1 MAEKTVA
8 STGIEKRAS
17 AGEEVM
23 KTRDEE
29 RYMSPPV
36 DIFETDDSLMVV
48 ADLPGVKK
56 SDLDIRVDEGILTIK
71 GKTSYDRPS
80 NLLRGEFDLLNHY
93 RQFKLSEDIDQEK
106 ISAELNQGV
115 LTINLPKAEKAQPK
129 QIAVKVE

>member
-8 STGIEKRAS
+8 STEIEKRVS
-17 AGEEVM
+17 TEEEVM

-36 DIFETDDSLMVV
+36 DIFEADDSLMVV

-56 SDLDIRVDEGILTIK
+56 NDLDIRVDEGILTIK

-80 NLLRGEFDLLNHY
+80 NLLRAEFDLLNYY

-106 ISAELNQGV
+106 ISAELKQGV
-115 LTINLPKAEKAQPK
+115 LTINLPKAEKAQPR

>member
-8 STGIEKRAS
+8 STELEKRAS
-17 AGEEVM
+17 QGEEVM
-23 KTRDEE
+23 KTREEE

-36 DIFETDDSLMVV
+36 DIFETGDSLMVV

-56 SDLDIRVDEGILTIK
+56 DGLDIQVDEGILTIQ

-80 NLLRGEFDLLNHY
+80 NPLRAEFDLLSYY
-93 RQFKLSEDIDQEK
+93 RQFKLSEDVDQEK
-106 ISAELNQGV
+106 ISAELKQGV
-115 LTINLPKAEKAQPK
+115 LTINLPKAEKARPK